1 MLVSDVKDL
10 IKSLNI
16 FEDETINY
24 YCGILDQ
31 KKEKSLGFYK
41 EDYGDKEVNVN
52 GKPISIKGKQI
63 QILIHW
69 NKNYNE
75 TEIAAQKM
83 YKALEKFN
91 DVIIENKGYEFKEF
105 KIFYLDLID
114 GEPLDYNKD
123 PVTDT
128 GVFQQGIR
136 FRLIYTE

>member
-10 IKSLNI
+10 VKSLNI
-16 FEDETINY
+16 FENETINY

-31 KKEKSLGFYK
+31 KKEQSLGFYK
-41 EDYGDKEVNVN
+41 EDYGDNEVNVN
-52 GKPISIKGKQI
+52 GKAISIKVKQI

-75 TEIAAQKM
+75 TEIAAQKV

-114 GEPLDYNKD
+114 GEPLDYKKD

>member
-10 IKSLNI
+10 VKSLNI
-16 FEDETINY
+16 FENETINY

-41 EDYGDKEVNVN
+41 EDYGDNEVNVN
-52 GKPISIKGKQI
+52 GKAISIKGKQI

-75 TEIAAQKM
+75 TEMAAQKV

>member
-10 IKSLNI
+10 VKSLNI
-16 FEDETINY
+16 FENETINY

-31 KKEKSLGFYK
+31 KKEQSLGFYK
-41 EDYGDKEVNVN
+41 EDYGDNE
-52 GKPISIKGKQI
+52 GKQI

-75 TEIAAQKM
+75 TEIAAQKV

-91 DVIIENKGYEFKEF
+91 DVIIENKGYGFKEF

-114 GEPLDYNKD
+114 GEPLDYKKD

>member
-75 TEIAAQKM
+75 TEIAAQKI

-114 GEPLDYNKD
+114 GEPLDYKKD

>member
-1 MLVSDVKDL
+1 MLVSDVIDL

-75 TEIAAQKM
+75 TEIAAQKI
-83 YKALEKFN
+83 YKALVKFN